1 MGNMEKFEAILEGHF
16 DAVMEIYSQGIAT
29 KNATFE
35 TSCPTWSQ
43 WHDSHLPFGRW
54 ILWVDDKLAGWSALS
69 PHSSRCVYQGVAELS
84 IYMSEEFQGK
94 GYGKKLLLHSI
105 EDSEK
110 KGIWT
115 LKAGIFPENIG
126 SIKLHESCGFRLI
139 GYHEKIGRMDGIWRD
154 TILME
159 RRSKTIQ

>member
-1 MGNMEKFEAILEGHF
+1 MEKFEAILEGHF
-16 DAVMEIYSQGIAT
+16 DAVMEIYVQGIAT

-115 LKAGIFPENIG
+115 LKSGIFPENIG

>member
-1 MGNMEKFEAILEGHF
+1 MEKFEAILESHF

-110 KGIWT
+110 KGTWT
-115 LKAGIFPENIG
+115 LKPGIFPENIG

>member
-110 KGIWT
+110 KRHLDAESGD
-115 LKAGIFPENIG
+115 FP
-126 SIKLHESCGFRLI
+126 
-139 GYHEKIGRMDGIWRD
+139 
-154 TILME
+154 
-159 RRSKTIQ
+159 